1 MKLITI
7 IITLLFCSNAVL
19 TQELELIGPPG
30 GFVRSIGINPL
41 NPNTI
46 YTGQSGLFERS
57 YDGGENGYPI
67 FNNFQNQSVHQIVI
81 PDTDTNIIFASI
93 SSGAIK
99 SSNRGKDWESIHQSS
114 AHLFDIQFKLNP
126 LNNDIIYMNV
136 EGRELW
142 RSNNRGKDWFLLYQF
157 EYISMGLRLRSFDI
171 AKTDTSIMYAGSGG
185 KIYKSTNS
193 GSNWFMTHDNS
204 VSHGTIREIKINPQ
218 NPNSFYFIR
227 SSYSLMK
234 SEDGGKT
241 FNYLDAFLKYQLHPS
256 DTLILYGT
264 ISLPYPTGKLVKS
277 IDGGNTWFSIVNDIG
292 LNRIVP
298 SELYINEK
306 EPEIIFLGLSGL
318 GVFKS
323 TNGGNNWNKT
333 RFTNTNS
340 IYKVIEDIN
349 NPGSY
354 LSLQAGWGILR
365 TSNNGKEW
373 LQPVFHPPGIFQSSL
388 CYMSDISYDPS
399 NKRRALLAGNIGLFE
414 TTDGGENWYYLD
426 KLPYVHSVMFHPQNE
441 NIVVAASSSAFIWSA
456 WLHRSTDSGDNWYI
470 VEDFGG
476 FIYGVDRLYSD
487 FNNSNIFYAVG
498 SMKILRSTDAGET
511 WELRVNGI
519 ATDSDGNVNGLVD
532 IAVSQYNSELLYCI
546 QRPFSSSIGGRTG
559 NLYKSTNSGLNWV
572 KIDSV
577 LKLYDE
583 SLNYRSIWLDPDKPG
598 RLYVGLYDNH
608 DVPSSIYSKD
618 GGLFLTEDDGKSWR
632 KVYADRIYDSGIY
645 SDSNNPRNIFL
656 TTRYGIMKFVDTLI
670 VTSVNSN
677 IELEQPTYYQLSQN
691 YPNPFNPVTTINY
704 QIPADGYV
712 TLKVYDVLGKEV
724 ALLEKQ
730 HRTAGSY
737 TLNFDASNLS
747 SGLYIYEIRVN
758 DFVQQRKMM
767 VLK

>member
-1 MKLITI
+1 MKIITI
-7 IITLLFCSNAVL
+7 IIILLFCSNEVL
-19 TQELELIGPPG
+19 TQEFELIGPPG
-30 GFVRSIGINPL
+30 GVVRSIGINPL
-41 NPNTI
+41 NPNTV
-46 YTGQSGLFERS
+46 YAGQDGLFERS

-67 FNNFQNQSVHQIVI
+67 FNNFKNQPVHQIII
-81 PDTDTNIIFASI
+81 PNTDTNIIFASI

-99 SSNRGKDWESIHQSS
+99 SSNRGKDWEFIHQSS
-114 AHLFDIQFKLNP
+114 SPLLDIQFKLNP

-142 RSNNRGKDWFLLYQF
+142 RSNNRGEDWFLLYQF
-157 EYISMGLRLRSFDI
+157 EYISIGLRLRSFDI
-171 AKTDTSIMYAGSGG
+171 SKTDTSIMYAGSGG
-185 KIYKSTNS
+185 KIYKSTDS
-193 GSNWFMTHDNS
+193 GLNWFITHDNS
-204 VSHGTIREIKINPQ
+204 VSHGTIREIKINPL
-218 NPNSFYFIR
+218 NTNSFYFI
-227 SSYSLMK
+227 SGSYSLMK

-264 ISLPYPTGKLVKS
+264 FSLPNPTGKLVKS
-277 IDGGNTWFSIVNDIG
+277 TDGGNTWFSIVNDIG
-292 LNRIVP
+292 LYSIVP
-298 SELYINEK
+298 TELRVNEY
-306 EPEIIFLGLSGL
+306 EPETVFLGLSTF
-318 GVFKS
+318 GVFVS

-333 RFTNTNS
+333 RFTNT
-340 IYKVIEDIN
+340 YYVRKVVEDN
-349 NPGSY
+349 NNAGSY
-354 LSLQAGWGILR
+354 LSLQAGWGILW

-373 LQPVFHPPGIFQSSL
+373 IQPAFHPTGIFHSIVAR
-388 CYMSDISYDPS
+388 DISYDPS
-399 NKRRALLAGNIGLFE
+399 NIRRALLAGEIGLFE

-441 NIVVAASSSAFIWSA
+441 NIVVAASANAGLWNA
-456 WLHRSTDSGDNWYI
+456 WLYRSTNSGENWHI

-476 FIYGVDRLYSD
+476 YIYGVNRLYSD
-487 FNNSNIFYAVG
+487 FNNSNIFYSLG

-519 ATDSDGNVNGLVD
+519 ITDSNGDVNGLVD
-532 IAVSQYNSELLYCI
+532 IVVSSYNSELLYCI
-546 QRPFSSSIGGRTG
+546 QRPIGGRAG
-559 NLYKSTNSGLNWV
+559 SLYKSTNSGLNWV

-577 LKLYDE
+577 LSLYDE

-608 DVPSSIYSKD
+608 DVHSSIYSKD

-632 KVYADRIYDSGIY
+632 KVYADRIYERGIY

-656 TTRYGIMKFVDTLI
+656 TTRYGIMKFVDTLT
-670 VTSVNSN
+670 VTSVNSD
-677 IELEQPTYYQLSQN
+677 IESERPISYQIFQN
-691 YPNPFNPVTTINY
+691 YPNPFNPVTTIKY
-704 QIPADGYV
+704 QIPADGFV

-737 TLNFDASNLS
+737 TVNFDASNLS